1 MDDLMIVK
9 KLLMKVKN
17 QIDDSEESKV
27 DNEDE
32 IICDECVFKN
42 DDNNINRL
50 II

>member
-1 MDDLMIVK
+1 MIDESEES
-9 KLLMKVKN
+9 KV
-17 QIDDSEESKV
+17 DDSEESKV
-27 DNEDE
+27 DDEDE